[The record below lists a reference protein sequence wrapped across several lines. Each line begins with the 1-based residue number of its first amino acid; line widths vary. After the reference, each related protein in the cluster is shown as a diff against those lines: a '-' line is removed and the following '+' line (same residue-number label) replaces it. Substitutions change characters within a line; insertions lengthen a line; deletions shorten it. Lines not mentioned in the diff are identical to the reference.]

1 MGLFVMFVCAE
12 CVFLYQ
18 CVLSTIVNTTLS
30 ISSGCADILHGRS
43 DIKCSIA
50 QLLEKDMNQEIM
62 MVDATP

>member
-12 CVFLYQ
+12 CVFLYH
-18 CVLSTIVNTTLS
+18 CVLSAIVNTTLS

-50 QLLEKDMNQEIM
+50 QLLKKDMNQEIM

>member
-18 CVLSTIVNTTLS
+18 CVLSAIVNTTLS

-43 DIKCSIA
+43 DIA